1 MRRLLVVL
9 ILSLVSVGWPAVTV
23 SAAGHA
29 ATASAAAGSL
39 QADFDND
46 GFVDLAVG
54 VPHEAIGTAT
64 AAGAVDVLYGSAGG
78 LTGVGS
84 QAFWQGTGGAAGTA
98 ETFDEFGSALAAGDF
113 NNDSFADLAVGVP
126 SEGVGAAAAA
136 GAVNVLYGSAGGLTG
151 TGSQAFWQGSGGA
164 AGALEGDD
172 RFGSAL
178 AAGDFNNDG
187 VDDLAVGAPG
197 EDVGTAA
204 DAGAVSVL
212 YGSAGGLTGTGSQQ
226 FRQGAGGVA
235 GAAEPDDRFGWA
247 LAAGGFNTD
256 SAADL
261 AIGVPLEDIGT
272 VDSAGAVNVLYGSA
286 SGLTG
291 VGSQQFRQGAGGVP
305 GTPESDFFGWALAAG
320 DFNDNGFADLAVGV
334 PLQSIGA
341 AGFAGEVDVLF
352 GSAGG
357 LSGTG
362 SQQWSQASPGVV
374 GTAETDDEFG
384 RALTAGDFNSNG
396 SADLAIG
403 VPFEDI
409 GAIRDAGVVNLVYG
423 SAGGLSAAGNQQF
436 QQGAGGVAGTAEADD
451 WFAFALTAGDF
462 NSNGSADLAIGVPF
476 EDVGTIAEAGAVN
489 VLYGSAGGLGAAG
502 NQQFWQGPGGAA
514 GTLEAGDWF
523 GLALAGPDPLTAA
536 AAASSRPQLGTTRP
550 VPPER

>member
-1 MRRLLVVL
+1 V
-9 ILSLVSVGWPAVTV
+9 
-23 SAAGHA
+23 
-29 ATASAAAGSL
+29 
-39 QADFDND
+39 N
-46 GFVDLAVG
+46 
-54 VPHEAIGTAT
+54 
-64 AAGAVDVLYGSAGG
+64 VLYGSAGG
-78 LTGVGS
+78 LTGTGS

-126 SEGVGAAAAA
+126 SEGVGTAAAA
-136 GAVNVLYGSAGGLTG
+136 GAVNVLYGSTGGLTG
-151 TGSQAFWQGSGGA
+151 TGSQAFWQGTGGA

-226 FRQGAGGVA
+226 FRQGAGGV
-235 GAAEPDDRFGWA
+235 GGTAEPDDRFGWA
-247 LAAGGFNTD
+247 LAAGGFNTN

-261 AIGVPLEDIGT
+261 AVGVPLEDIGT
-272 VDSAGAVNVLYGSA
+272 VGSAGAVNVLYGSA
-286 SGLTG
+286 AGLTG
-291 VGSQQFRQGAGGVP
+291 ASSQVFWQGVGGVP
-305 GTPESDFFGWALAAG
+305 GTAESDFFGWALAAG

-334 PLQSIGA
+334 PLQSIGG
-341 AGFAGEVDVLF
+341 AGFAGEVNVLY

-357 LSGTG
+357 LSGAG
-362 SQQWSQASPGVV
+362 SQQWSQASPGVI
-374 GTAETDDEFG
+374 GTAEPDDEFG
-384 RALTAGDFNSNG
+384 RALTAGDFNNNG
-396 SADLAIG
+396 SADLAVG

-409 GAIRDAGVVNLVYG
+409 GAIRDAGVVNLLYG

-436 QQGAGGVAGTAEADD
+436 QQGSGGVAGRAEADD
-451 WFAFALTAGDF
+451 WFAFALSAGDF
-462 NSNGSADLAIGVPF
+462 NSNGSVDLVIGVPF
-476 EDVGTIAEAGAVN
+476 EDVGTIADPGAVN
-489 VLYGSAGGLGAAG
+489 VLYGSAGGLTSAG

-523 GLALAGPDPLTAA
+523 GLALAGPDPAT
-536 AAASSRPQLGTTRP
+536 AAASSRAQLGTTRP
-550 VPPER
+550 IPPER